1 MRLSGPGVAAETRP
15 GAPTRRGASGRPG
28 GPPRASGRARRGWAR
43 EAEGGGGRRRE
54 AAGRNGPARPV
65 QKTAAAAA
73 TRTAGGR
80 DVSSARGA
88 VPRVRV
94 RREHA
99 QKLLPDRGALEV
111 GAPARRRA
119 IGTFG
124 RWPVAG
130 VPSPQHPLVPPTHS

>member
-1 MRLSGPGVAAETRP
+1 MVRGWPLKPGQERRPAA
-15 GAPTRRGASGRPG
+15 GQAGDLGGRPG
-28 GPPRASGRARRGWAR
+28 PVGERAGGGPARRR
-43 EAEGGGGRRRE
+43 EAEGGGGTQWPGAARAENSSRRR
-54 AAGRNGPARPV
+54 
-65 QKTAAAAA
+65 

-111 GAPARRRA
+111 GAPARRGA

>member
-1 MRLSGPGVAAETRP
+1 MVRGWPLKPGQERRPAA
-15 GAPTRRGASGRPG
+15 GQAGDLGGRPG
-28 GPPRASGRARRGWAR
+28 PVGERA
-43 EAEGGGGRRRE
+43 GGGPARRRE

-65 QKTAAAAA
+65 QKTGAAAAA

-119 IGTFG
+119 LGTFG

-130 VPSPQHPLVPPTHS
+130 VPSPKHPLVPPTHS